1 MKEQFCCV
9 QYLLVFRLIS
19 TLVKDWSPAGDGKI
33 IGYYELCW
41 CCKSLWPHK
50 VGARGEIYSARWKLI
65 LISDQAKDLKTV
77 FRRRGAW
84 GLRVS
89 FSTTGLHPGSW
100 IIDCASREK
109 FPRDDLCGDS
119 ANFKEWFDDISP
131 VLSVEISWV
140 VFGSV
145 VKVVAKVVYCVVYR
159 RCWQTKLSW
168 SQVCSW
174 ARVTRGI
181 CAKHKNAWWVFSV
194 GDFVL
199 ESLFCAQRLWI

>member
-1 MKEQFCCV
+1 MEIDADFWPGQRLKNCV
-9 QYLLVFRLIS
+9 Q
-19 TLVKDWSPAGDGKI
+19 KAGR
-33 IGYYELCW
+33 
-41 CCKSLWPHK
+41 
-50 VGARGEIYSARWKLI
+50 VGAPCLLFNHWF
-65 LISDQAKDLKTV
+65 T
-77 FRRRGAW
+77 
-84 GLRVS
+84 
-89 FSTTGLHPGSW
+89 W

-181 CAKHKNAWWVFSV
+181 CAKHKNAWWVFSA